1 MDAEILLPFRYK
13 SISEFPILPKGVQV
27 LVFCRTVE
35 FCHTRLHKSFLYVP
49 RIFMLEQ
56 KKYLTKLAIKLKA
69 HSSLECHWMV
79 GHLDFS
85 FLLRHCDFF
94 EPFLCFDLPWVQTG
108 SCPQDG
114 DIDQNTGWFLVACLH
129 GKWYAFR
136 SSWEAP
142 PYEFGS
148 QNYNVQSFWLNRLIT
163 SQLPFFFYFLIK
175 TRCFFI
181 PITKWQTNRMMGN
194 VSLKSHRNG

>member
-1 MDAEILLPFRYK
+1 MDAGILLPFRYK
-13 SISEFPILPKGVQV
+13 SISEFSILPKGVQV
-27 LVFCRTVE
+27 WVFCRPVE
-35 FCHTRLHKSFLYVP
+35 FCHNRLHKSFLYVP
-49 RIFMLEQ
+49 RIFLLEQ

-79 GHLDFS
+79 GHSDFS
-85 FLLRHCDFF
+85 FVELRHCDFF
-94 EPFLCFDLPWVQTG
+94 EPFLCFEVPWVQTG

-136 SSWEAP
+136 SSWEVS

-148 QNYNVQSFWLNRLIT
+148 HNYNVQSFWLNRLIT
-163 SQLPFFFYFLIK
+163 SQLPFFLLLDKDKMLFLALQQNDE
-175 TRCFFI
+175 
-181 PITKWQTNRMMGN
+181 QTEWWEM
-194 VSLKSHRNG
+194 